1 MIYKYSMVVMLL
13 LFSCNTSKEVK
24 QNTNS
29 EIKADYLKKV
39 VNYLASDELKGRD
52 TGSEG
57 IKKAA
62 DFIIEEFKAIG
73 VSPYFDGLGVN
84 SYLNPFE
91 VKNKNGKALNGYNVV
106 GYLEGTDKTLKNEF
120 IILGAHYDHIG
131 EIAAVNGDVIAN
143 GANDNAV
150 GSSAVLAMA
159 KYFAETKSN
168 KRSILFV
175 LFSAEEKGLL
185 GSKHLSAQ
193 LKNENLNLYAMINF
207 EMIGVPMKNR
217 SYKAYIS
224 GYELSNMADHI
235 NAVTKVET
243 IGLLPKA
250 KAFNLFKR
258 SDNYPFYEDFKVP
271 AQTISTFDFE
281 NYDFYHHVD
290 DEPELMDYNFMA
302 SLLNELKPAIVHF
315 TNTAT
320 KELKM
325 YE

>member
-91 VKNKNGKALNGYNVV
+91 VKNKNGNTLNGYNVV

-193 LKNENLNLYAMINF
+193 LKNKNLNLYAMINF

-235 NAVTKVET
+235 NSVTKVET

-258 SDNYPFYEDFKVP
+258 SDNYPFYDKP
-271 AQTISTFDFE
+271 YQRSILKIMTIII
-281 NYDFYHHVD
+281 
-290 DEPELMDYNFMA
+290 M
-302 SLLNELKPAIVHF
+302 
-315 TNTAT
+315 
-320 KELKM
+320 
-325 YE
+325 

>member
-24 QNTNS
+24 QNSNS

-91 VKNKNGKALNGYNVV
+91 VKNKNGNTLNGYNVV

-131 EIAAVNGDVIAN
+131 EITAVNGDGIAN

-207 EMIGVPMKNR
+207 EMIGVPMKNK

-281 NYDFYHHVD
+281 NYDYYHHVD

-302 SLLNELKPAIVHF
+302 SLLNELKLAIVHF
-315 TNTAT
+315 TNTPT

>member
-91 VKNKNGKALNGYNVV
+91 VKNKNGNTLNGYNVV

-193 LKNENLNLYAMINF
+193 LKNKNLNLYAMINF

-235 NAVTKVET
+235 NSVTKVET

-281 NYDFYHHVD
+281 NYDYYHHVD

-315 TNTAT
+315 SNTPT